1 MPTPTTA
8 TLSKGFLPPT
18 PKSVMDARIAKK
30 KLKSQI
36 SKKLSGNTK
45 KMNVIK
51 KQKLSQN
58 KYILFVE

>member
-18 PKSVMDARIAKK
+18 PKLVMDARIAKK

-51 KQKLSQN
+51 KQKLS
-58 KYILFVE
+58 

>member
-1 MPTPTTA
+1 
-8 TLSKGFLPPT
+8 
-18 PKSVMDARIAKK
+18 MDARIAKK

-51 KQKLSQN
+51 KQKLS
-58 KYILFVE
+58 